1 MRQHDGQRA
10 ICVFWGPLGQLG
22 RAAMHNIQVTAD
34 LPASVSI
41 SCSRREMIVFIKPES
56 FVNTEGN
63 GSLIHMGKKAADR
76 YRQLQHYYII
86 SYHIYSRFYRY
97 KETKEIMK
105 LHVINLGA
113 TDGRTL
119 TKDLKNKG

>member
-1 MRQHDGQRA
+1 
-10 ICVFWGPLGQLG
+10 
-22 RAAMHNIQVTAD
+22 
-34 LPASVSI
+34 
-41 SCSRREMIVFIKPES
+41 MIVFIKPES

-105 LHVINLGA
+105 LHVINQSW
-113 TDGRTL
+113 RYRWENS
-119 TKDLKNKG
+119 NKRSQEQGLIRSNPSGLCTRPEVSIPQSLLPVSANEVVC